1 MPLLEGS
8 CRSAVVSD
16 SCTAFMKS
24 PAVSAFCTLI
34 VSPPL
39 DLMGMLSLL
48 HGMHREF

>member
-1 MPLLEGS
+1 MRLIFRLE
-8 CRSAVVSD
+8 VVSD

-24 PAVSAFCTLI
+24 SAVSAFCTLI

-48 HGMHREF
+48 HGMHR